1 MFVAVPPECCLQP
14 NNALQFFTGEGA
26 LPGDG
31 GAWHRG
37 AELRV
42 YSRVQGLWGSG
53 LSRAGLIGL
62 WAAVGAS
69 LGMLQCSRVLL
80 PKYRHDLGLLRSM
93 IVHCYQVRSRD
104 GDSPLEKA
112 MSALSAMHRSCH
124 VKFNSKSPPIL
135 DPMHPNILQ
144 HAPTVCWDGKTSR
157 GRRRAD
163 PKPRNLDAYRQ
174 GSVSSRTLK
183 TCSHGCMQLGS
194 WLPEQIFLERYLNP
208 ELRWPYAMRP

>member
-93 IVHCYQVRSRD
+93 IVHCYQSQKPGWGLSVRKGDECFVCNAQKLSR
-104 GDSPLEKA
+104 
-112 MSALSAMHRSCH
+112 
-124 VKFNSKSPPIL
+124 
-135 DPMHPNILQ
+135 
-144 HAPTVCWDGKTSR
+144 
-157 GRRRAD
+157 
-163 PKPRNLDAYRQ
+163 
-174 GSVSSRTLK
+174 
-183 TCSHGCMQLGS
+183 
-194 WLPEQIFLERYLNP
+194 
-208 ELRWPYAMRP
+208 